1 MEEKERFEILL
12 EHMNKDIQTV
22 LECHVSLDRKIDRG
36 QEEARLDRESI
47 KQQMG
52 IYVKTLSEKID
63 INREKI
69 EQVDQKVEINREAIE
84 TNREKIE
91 QVDQKVDINRQEI
104 VKTRGKIKEVDDKL
118 STILNNHEDRIKVLE
133 VIN

>member
-12 EHMNKDIQTV
+12 EHMNKGIQTV

-36 QEEARLDRESI
+36 LEKARLDRKSI
-47 KQQMG
+47 KQQMSLF
-52 IYVKTLSEKID
+52 VQTLSGKID

-69 EQVDQKVEINREAIE
+69 EQVDQKVDLNREAIE
-84 TNREKIE
+84 GNREAIDLNRRKIE
-91 QVDQKVDINRQEI
+91 
-104 VKTRGKIKEVDDKL
+104 KIDEKL
-118 STILNNHEDRIKVLE
+118 SSSLEKYADHEERIRVLE